1 MHKKRV
7 IFRHLKAFVSDA
19 RAVNKKCQ
27 KRLCVVGYT
36 GVVNI
41 LSLLFYPFRSV
52 HWAQTF
58 SRYHNVLS
66 HLKNLNFSVSRK
78 GLMLWL
84 FFSQVRPYFKRTE
97 KSVFGTLNLWKIFNE
112 EINSKIILLFQAEV
126 KVYKGFRMMWRCL
139 YLLSS
144 YQNKIPGEA
153 V

>member
-52 HWAQTF
+52 H
-58 SRYHNVLS
+58 
-66 HLKNLNFSVSRK
+66 
-78 GLMLWL
+78 
-84 FFSQVRPYFKRTE
+84 
-97 KSVFGTLNLWKIFNE
+97 
-112 EINSKIILLFQAEV
+112 
-126 KVYKGFRMMWRCL
+126 
-139 YLLSS
+139 
-144 YQNKIPGEA
+144 
-153 V
+153 

>member
-66 HLKNLNFSVSRK
+66 HLKNLNV
-78 GLMLWL
+78 GLQKRINVVA
-84 FFSQVRPYFKRTE
+84 FFPPSQT
-97 KSVFGTLNLWKIFNE
+97 
-112 EINSKIILLFQAEV
+112 LFQ
-126 KVYKGFRMMWRCL
+126 KDR
-139 YLLSS
+139 
-144 YQNKIPGEA
+144 KICIWYPFEKNLMKKSIQWEYCFSKQRLRFTRGSGWCGVA
-153 V
+153 STCSHPIKTKFQGRQYN

>member
-66 HLKNLNFSVSRK
+66 HLKNLNV
-78 GLMLWL
+78 GLQKRINVVA
-84 FFSQVRPYFKRTE
+84 FFPQVRPYFKRTE
-97 KSVFGTLNLWKIFNE
+97 NAVFGNLNLWKIFDE
-112 EINSKIILLFQAEV
+112 EINSRRIFLFEAEV